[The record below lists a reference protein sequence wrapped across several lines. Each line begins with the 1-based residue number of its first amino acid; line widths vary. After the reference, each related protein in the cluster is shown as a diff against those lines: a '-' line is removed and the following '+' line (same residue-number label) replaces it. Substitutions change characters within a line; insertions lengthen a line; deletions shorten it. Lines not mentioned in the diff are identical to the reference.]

1 MSTPYEMPAAR
12 DDYAT
17 IIRWARILLS
27 LALIPVSWHA
37 FHDAYAEIPLVSGI
51 DLAVHEF
58 GHMLFMPFGIEFL
71 GHTMMILGGS
81 LTQVVF
87 PLIFMFYFLR
97 DHENSA
103 RDVHAAMVCLWWASM
118 NLLSVALYCADAGPM
133 KLMLISGGT
142 GQEVEG
148 HDWNNLL
155 RIWGVLHHYAGIA
168 RAMRAVAWIGCV
180 VGIVAGVVAAWN
192 SGRQRAE
199 SQTSIG

>member
-1 MSTPYEMPAAR
+1 MSAPYEMPATH
-12 DDYAT
+12 DDFPA
-17 IIRWARILLS
+17 IVRWARIVFTLL
-27 LALIPVSWHA
+27 LIPVSWHA
-37 FHDAYAEIPLVSGI
+37 FHDAYGAIPLLSDI

-97 DHENSA
+97 EHENSR

-168 RAMRAVAWIGCV
+168 RAMRAAAWIVCV
-180 VGIVAGVVAAWN
+180 VSIIAGVLAAWN
-192 SGRQRAE
+192 AGRQRAE
-199 SQTSIG
+199 NQTSMG

>member
-1 MSTPYEMPAAR
+1 MSTPYEVPAAR
-12 DDYAT
+12 NDFPVLV
-17 IIRWARILLS
+17 RWARVILTLV
-27 LALIPVSWHA
+27 LIPISWHA
-37 FHDAYAEIPLVSGI
+37 FHDEYGFIPLLGDI
-51 DLAVHEF
+51 DTAVHEF

-87 PLIFMFYFLR
+87 PLIFMAYFMREHEDSRR
-97 DHENSA
+97 DM
-103 RDVHAAMVCLWWASM
+103 HAAMLCLWWSSM
-118 NLLSVALYCADAGPM
+118 NLLGVAIYCADAGPM

-155 RIWGVLHHYAGIA
+155 RIWGVLHHYVGIA
-168 RAMRAVAWIGCV
+168 RAMRGVAWLCCV
-180 VGIVAGVVAAWN
+180 GSIIAGVVVAWN

-199 SQTSIG
+199 NQTSIG